1 MIRIGLASDSYGN
14 VDGLALALDIFARA
28 AAERVFFLGGCSA
41 DVDAA
46 LARRRSV
53 SPDPLAGRITRVASR
68 ACPEVALGA
77 PTLTVDMLDGHV
89 CLLVHDKA
97 DLGRDDIANAAL
109 LFHGKSDAAAL
120 VQIGPRAFVTPGQLR
135 RDPPDGRP
143 ATFAFLELEGAAI
156 ELVVFSAEGAE
167 LRRVRGSLD
176 PGSRV
181 SVR

>member
-1 MIRIGLASDSYGN
+1 MIRIGLASDSQGN
-14 VDGLALALDIFARA
+14 VDALALALDIFARA
-28 AAERVFFLGGCSA
+28 GAERVFFLGGCSA

-46 LARRRSV
+46 LARRRSAG
-53 SPDPLAGRITRVASR
+53 PDPLAGRITRVASR
-68 ACPEVALGA
+68 ACPEAALGA
-77 PTLTVDMLDGHV
+77 PTMTVDMLDGHV

-120 VQIGPRAFVTPGQLR
+120 VQIGPRAFVTPGHLR
-135 RDPPDGRP
+135 ARAGADRP
-143 ATFAFLELEGAAI
+143 ATFAFLELEGTEL

-167 LRRVRGSLD
+167 LRRARGSLA
-176 PGSRV
+176 PGARV